1 MQDQVRELAEKGF
14 YTNVDYLNG
23 DRTYQETRSIYRKI
37 NSGELALLY
46 ITPERFRSR
55 AFLNALS
62 TRMMHDKGLEYMIF
76 DEAHCISQWGMEF
89 RPEYLNV
96 ISKCKEFSQ
105 TFPEGMC
112 IAMFSATVTDMI
124 YNQINESVPVKRLG
138 QDNDKKIY
146 NPVRSHIGMS
156 FQPVAHDME
165 SRIKAI
171 VDYIKEKNIRF
182 EYAECLYSARHAI
195 SVKNSQLRYLHY

>member
-1 MQDQVRELAEKGF
+1 M
-14 YTNVDYLNG
+14 
-23 DRTYQETRSIYRKI
+23 RSIYRKI

-62 TRMMHDKGLEYMIF
+62 TRMMNDKGLEYMVF

-96 ISKCKEFSQ
+96 IRKCKEFSD
-105 TFPEGMC
+105 TYPGMC

-124 YNQINESVPVKRLG
+124 YNQINEIVPVKRLG

-146 NPVRSHIGMS
+146 NPLRSHIGTS
-156 FQPVAHDME
+156 FQLVTHDMA
-165 SRIKAI
+165 SRKEAI
-171 VDYIKEKNIRF
+171 IAYIKEKNIDWR
-182 EYAECLYSARHAI
+182 YSRMLI
-195 SVKNSQLRYLHY
+195 FS